1 MAQGTIS
8 LLAYAPCTCMHNHEL
23 PGTVLLVIREHLL
36 RISFAR
42 LVMLRRIHIEGTLK
56 MFKDNYLEDDISEEV
71 KARMHEIRT
80 QEEWQSIL

>member
-1 MAQGTIS
+1 M
-8 LLAYAPCTCMHNHEL
+8 TCHL
-23 PGTVLLVIREHLL
+23 PGTFLSVIREHLL

-42 LVMLRRIHIEGTLK
+42 LVMLQRIHIEVTLER
-56 MFKDNYLEDDISEEV
+56 FEDNYIEDDISEKV